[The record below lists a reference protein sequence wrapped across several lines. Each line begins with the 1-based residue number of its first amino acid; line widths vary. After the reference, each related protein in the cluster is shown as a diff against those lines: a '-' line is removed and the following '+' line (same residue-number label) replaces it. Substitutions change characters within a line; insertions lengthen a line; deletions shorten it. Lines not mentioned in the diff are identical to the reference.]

1 MNTSHNK
8 NRVVDHGWKNVFKN
22 LIRCSNDDF
31 PGTEGPKNKNNK
43 TVVRAIDNTQVEHRD
58 DKNDIFTMTTFY
70 SNDSII
76 AECGSPINYDDVRL
90 NCPSKEQYPSTSKG
104 QNREKFK
111 KCEYVNLDVNKL
123 SAKQV
128 DIYPTAHKIVSKM
141 IKNLRREEKYIE
153 YFKCFVV
160 LIEESK
166 KGKSVSEFE
175 LASEFSIGSYK
186 AGIYNEQQNKEVKDK
201 HKKVKS
207 SRHVTFATHECPSSS
222 SGAKNTNLQNN
233 NKLNNKGR
241 IEERIAK
248 RSKIL
253 AKLSASYNFEDTYN
267 ALVEK
272 LINLE
277 EHYLNE

>member
-1 MNTSHNK
+1 MRS
-8 NRVVDHGWKNVFKN
+8 
-22 LIRCSNDDF
+22 
-31 PGTEGPKNKNNK
+31 
-43 TVVRAIDNTQVEHRD
+43 IDNTQVEQRD
-58 DKNDIFTMTTFY
+58 DKNDIFTMRTFY
-70 SNDSII
+70 RNDRIT
-76 AECGSPINYDDVRL
+76 AECGSLIDDDYVML
-90 NCPSKEQYPSTSKG
+90 NCPSKEKYPSTSKG
-104 QNREKFK
+104 KIRKKFK
-111 KCEYVNLDVNKL
+111 KFEYVNLDVNKL

-128 DIYPTAHKIVSKM
+128 DIYPTSHKIVSKM

-175 LASEFSIGSYK
+175 LASEFSTGSCK
-186 AGIYNEQQNKEVKDK
+186 AGVYNEQQNKEVKDK

-207 SRHVTFATHECPSSS
+207 SRNVTCATHECPKSW
-222 SGAKNTNLQNN
+222 KNANLQNN
-233 NKLNNKGR
+233 NKLYNKGR
-241 IEERIAK
+241 IEDRIAK

-253 AKLSASYNFEDTYN
+253 ARISASYDNEETYN

>member
-123 SAKQV
+123 PAKQV
-128 DIYPTAHKIVSKM
+128 NIYPTAHKIVSKM
-141 IKNLRREEKYIE
+141 IKNLHREEKYIE
-153 YFKCFVV
+153 YFKCLLV

-175 LASEFSIGSYK
+175 LASEFSTGSCK
-186 AGIYNEQQNKEVKDK
+186 ASVYNEQQNKEVKDK
-201 HKKVKS
+201 HKKTKS
-207 SRHVTFATHECPSSS
+207 SRNVICATHECPRSSS
-222 SGAKNTNLQNN
+222 VAKNDNLQNN
-233 NKLNNKGR
+233 NKGR
-241 IEERIAK
+241 IEDRIAK

-253 AKLSASYNFEDTYN
+253 AKISASYGIEETYN
-267 ALVEK
+267 ALMEK